1 MGKIVKDKIPPAVI
15 TRLSIYY
22 RVILESRK
30 KFLSS
35 DEISKLTD
43 FSSAQVRRD
52 LTYFGQFG
60 IPGKGY
66 NTDLLKASILN
77 ILGLDRKWNVALVG
91 VGNLGSALLSY
102 KGFSRQGFKISCA
115 FDADPAKV
123 GTKVNSVL
131 IRDIKELSRAVR
143 KNNIHIA
150 ILAVP
155 KDVAQ
160 GVTDTLAGAGIRAI
174 LNFAPVRPKPAKPV
188 TILNIDLSIE
198 LERLAYF
205 LARKT

>member
-1 MGKIVKDKIPPAVI
+1 MMSKEKIPPAVI

-35 DEISKLTD
+35 DEVSKLTD
-43 FSSAQVRRD
+43 FSSAQVRKD

-66 NTDLLKASILN
+66 NTDLLKESILK

-115 FDADPAKV
+115 FDADPSKV
-123 GTKVNSVL
+123 GSKVNSVL
-131 IRDIKELSRAVR
+131 IRDIKELGRAVK

-155 KDVAQ
+155 KEVVQ
-160 GVTDTLAGAGIRAI
+160 EVTDTLVGAGIKAI
-174 LNFAPVRPKPAKPV
+174 LNFAPARPKLDKSTA
-188 TILNIDLSIE
+188 ILNIDLSIE
-198 LERLAYF
+198 LERLAHF
-205 LARKT
+205 LARKS